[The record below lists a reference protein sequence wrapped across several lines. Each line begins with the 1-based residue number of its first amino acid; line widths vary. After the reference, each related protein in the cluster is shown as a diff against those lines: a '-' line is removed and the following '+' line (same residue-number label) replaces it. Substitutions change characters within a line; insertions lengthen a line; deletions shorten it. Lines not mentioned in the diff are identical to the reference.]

1 MIMDD
6 VIDKGTVD
14 GKAAASWVFEGNTS
28 IEQYKE
34 YLRGVEEGDPEILDK
49 YPAPNPLSGEWAG
62 GLTAESLAY
71 QFVGETYDY
80 VLVDEIAS
88 TYEVA
93 FENAYYD
100 ELERIARLQVAED
113 ETRS

>member
-14 GKAAASWVFEGNTS
+14 GKAAASWVFDGNTS

-62 GLTAESLAY
+62 GLTPESLAY

-88 TYEVA
+88 TYEAA
-93 FENAYYD
+93 FENAYYN
-100 ELERIARLQVAED
+100 ELERIARLQVED